1 MSLIVK
7 VPKHFQYKRVFQW
20 FITVK
25 SCSQL
30 KADIKWFGLGK
41 VVVTIVHICEMPAC
55 LQMHIVFVYLFSVY
69 SICVCLIYIQTC
81 PLYMCKCIVNTNDFI
96 FVV

>member
-41 VVVTIVHICEMPAC
+41 VVCDYCTHICEMPAC
-55 LQMHIVFVYLFSVY
+55 LQMHIVFVYLSLYIVY
-69 SICVCLIYIQTC
+69 VYA
-81 PLYMCKCIVNTNDFI
+81 
-96 FVV
+96 